1 MLGLRLK
8 SLVLSAVLL
17 AAAPAAAGNRVDAK
31 HHHNCPQEQAR
42 LALLAQQER
51 ANAAAIA
58 QALRVPKGPTR
69 VTLTDRAPSA
79 HWLFGF
85 DGVPRSLTP

>member
-8 SLVLSAVLL
+8 SLVLLAVLL
-17 AAAPAAAGNRVDAK
+17 AAPAAAGSRAG
-31 HHHNCPQEQAR
+31 HHSNCPLERAR
-42 LALLAQQER
+42 LEALALQQER
-51 ANAAAIA
+51 AQAAAVA

-69 VTLTDRAPSA
+69 VTLSERAPSA
-79 HWLFGF
+79 HWLSGF

>member
-1 MLGLRLK
+1 MLGLRTK

-17 AAAPAAAGNRVDAK
+17 AAPAAAGNRAG
-31 HHHNCPQEQAR
+31 HHSNCPQERAR
-42 LALLAQQER
+42 LAALAQQER
-51 ANAAAIA
+51 AHAAAIE

-69 VTLTDRAPSA
+69 VTLTERAPSA

-85 DGVPRSLTP
+85 EGVPRSLTP

>member
-8 SLVLSAVLL
+8 SLVLLATVL
-17 AAAPAAAGNRVDAK
+17 AAPAAAGNRAG
-31 HHHNCPQEQAR
+31 HHKNCPIERAR
-42 LALLAQQER
+42 LAALAQQQQER
-51 ANAAAIA
+51 AHAASIA

-69 VTLTDRAPSA
+69 VTLSERTPSA

-85 DGVPRSLTP
+85 EGVPRSLTP